1 MQVTFLT
8 VGAEVPPTLQVVTDA
23 DKFAISSDGIFTSTR
38 PLDYDE
44 SPQNY
49 SVRISISNGVDTDHA
64 VVEVQVTDVNDNSPE
79 FGSGPFTILVP
90 EDTDVGDN
98 VTVVPAR
105 DKDHGFNGDIRY
117 SLEGGK
123 GKFSID
129 PKSGMVRVA
138 APLDRE
144 SDPEFSLLVVAQD
157 QGQPARSASVPLQV
171 LVTDVND
178 NVPEFP
184 RTEFFMDVPENA
196 SVGTVLL
203 TLSAADLDEGPNG
216 TVTYSILTQSPS
228 STPAAFKLDSSTGDL
243 RLALTLDFSVA
254 KMYRLTV
261 KAEDGGVP
269 ALVGNSTVVIR
280 VVDVNDH
287 PPQLNPDY
295 LLVPVPENL
304 QSGTAVVSLDVTDKD
319 EVRNTSS
326 SPPAALE
333 SSPEMVSTIDSA
345 LYFVTYVL
353 CGSL

>member
-8 VGAEVPPTLQVVTDA
+8 MGSEVPPTLQVVTET
-23 DKFAISSDGIFTSTR
+23 DKFAISLDGIFTSTMT
-38 PLDYDE
+38 LDYDE

-49 SVRISISNGVDTDHA
+49 SVSISISDGVDTDHA

-79 FGSGPFTILVP
+79 FGPEFTISIP
-90 EDTDVGDN
+90 EDTGVGDN

-144 SDPEFSLLVVAQD
+144 IDPAFSLLVMAQD
-157 QGQPARSASVPLQV
+157 QGQPARSSSVPLKV
-171 LVTDVND
+171 LVTDIND

-184 RTEFFMDVPENA
+184 RTEFYVDVSENA
-196 SVGTVLL
+196 SVGTVLF
-203 TLSAADLDEGPNG
+203 TLSAADPDEGPNG
-216 TVTYSILTQSPS
+216 RVTYSILTQSPS
-228 STPAAFKLDSSTGDL
+228 STPAAFELDLSTGAL

-261 KAEDGGVP
+261 EAVDGGVP
-269 ALVGNSTVVIR
+269 ALVGNSTMVIR

-287 PPQLNPDY
+287 PPQFIPD
-295 LLVPVPENL
+295 LVNILVPENL
-304 QSGTAVVSLDVTDKD
+304 QSGTAVVSLDVTDED

-333 SSPEMVSTIDSA
+333 SSPEMFSNSA
-345 LYFVTYVL
+345 LYFVTYL
-353 CGSL
+353 F